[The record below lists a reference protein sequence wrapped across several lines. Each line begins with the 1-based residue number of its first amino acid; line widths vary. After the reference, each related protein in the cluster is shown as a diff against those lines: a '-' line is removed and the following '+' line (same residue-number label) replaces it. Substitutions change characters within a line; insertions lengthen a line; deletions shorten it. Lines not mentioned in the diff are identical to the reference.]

1 MSGWSER
8 ATADGSWTLW
18 NEALGEACH
27 SSAGAWTQA
36 CLRYAGACRLAEH
49 PGPRLALLDI
59 GTGLGLNL
67 AAALAALDGRA
78 VALEAATFEREPE
91 PIERALAL
99 YARPELATGPWEPWH
114 RPVRAA
120 LRAALAARGTRVELR
135 GPDGTRHGLT
145 LHLGD
150 ARATLPRLASAPA
163 WDAIFLD
170 PFSPRRAP
178 ELWEESFLSAL
189 AARLAPGG
197 WLSTYSAS
205 FRVRLALARAG
216 LAVGRGPRVGAKGE
230 GTLASRACVVPPLA
244 PRVERRL
251 ARRAGLS
258 GPSGV

>member
-1 MSGWSER
+1 MSVWSER

-18 NEALGEACH
+18 HEALGEACH

-36 CLRYAGACRLAEH
+36 RLRYARACRLDEH
-49 PGPRLALLDI
+49 RGPRLALLDV

-67 AAALAALDGRA
+67 AAALEAVAGRA
-78 VALEAATFEREPE
+78 LELEVATFELEPE

-99 YARPELATGPWEPWH
+99 YARPERAGGPWEPWH
-114 RPVRAA
+114 GPVRAA
-120 LRAALAARGTRVELR
+120 LRAALAAPGARVELR
-135 GPDGTRHGLT
+135 APDGTRHGLT

-150 ARATLPRLASAPA
+150 ARATLPRLARMPA

-178 ELWEESFLSAL
+178 ALWEETFLAEL

-230 GTLASRACVVPPLA
+230 GTLASRERAVPPLA

-251 ARRAGLS
+251 VRRAGLS
-258 GPSGV
+258 GRSGP